1 MKNAVS
7 IINEPIDKLDL
18 SATFKQMAVRQHFR
32 TLQDMLNWPISILL
46 VHEDF
51 TYHIYQEFTRFLK
64 KNNLPMPVSGTTIF
78 PLS

>member
-18 SATFKQMAVRQHFR
+18 SATFKQMSVRQHFR

-46 VHEDF
+46 VHEGF

-64 KNNLPMPVSGTTIF
+64 KNNLLE
-78 PLS
+78 PLLSWIRSVK